1 MILDAAVKPAQ
12 KVLNHVFG
20 ATDKKNY
27 LKEKTLSDTVRD
39 ELWHPRSLF
48 DRLRHTLYRYHI
60 SVEASCEMNARLLP
74 LHI

>member
-1 MILDAAVKPAQ
+1 MILDVAVKPAQ
-12 KVLNHVFG
+12 KVLNRVFG
-20 ATDKKNY
+20 ATDKKKY

-48 DRLRHTLYRYHI
+48 DRLRHTLYHI

-74 LHI
+74 LLI

>member
-1 MILDAAVKPAQ
+1 MILDVAVKPAQ
-12 KVLNHVFG
+12 KVLNRVFG
-20 ATDKKNY
+20 ATDKKKY

-48 DRLRHTLYRYHI
+48 DRLHTLYHI